1 MQHSRSNASIALEFR
16 LRQVHACSKVS
27 LPILYASQLS
37 SVARFSFWHLDT
49 DDAVLH
55 FEYLALPNQ
64 VGNLWRLHP
73 EVLTV
78 VVTLIATV
86 LSVATTLCVCPSTL
100 PNCFSAMSFFKFLH
114 DFCQGSTKTSN
125 EGSYLSIPTEYWY
138 LFVPGLSYYA
148 TWTP

>member
-1 MQHSRSNASIALEFR
+1 MAGFPTNSLRFTAVISGQIIILAFGYGFLE
-16 LRQVHACSKVS
+16 
-27 LPILYASQLS
+27 
-37 SVARFSFWHLDT
+37 
-49 DDAVLH
+49 AVLH
-55 FEYLALPNQ
+55 FEYLAPPNQ

-73 EVLTV
+73 EELTM

-86 LSVATTLCVCPSTL
+86 LSVATTMCVCPSTL
-100 PNCFSAMSFFKFLH
+100 PNYFSAMSFFKFLH